1 MSPRQAHYNVPR
13 RCLLF
18 HLVSVMHIPRFRQS
32 FRPFSGLFLVLSL
45 VLSVLALTA
54 CGGKAAPTPNYQAE
68 MFSTGV
74 SPFSRNYDATSQ
86 ETCEASRRALLS
98 QGYMTTTAQ
107 PDTIDATK
115 NFQPSPDVHVVVS
128 FHVVCTPG
136 DNASNT
142 SIAYVNA
149 VQDGYTL
156 KKTDTSASVGLS
168 VLGSVSLPIRSN
180 SDSLVKISSET
191 VPAGKFYDQFFSLVG
206 HYLQTVPRS
215 SPIPGESVSSRAL
228 APSLTLSAPELT
240 SMPIVVHTPAA
251 SAVAQ
256 PALTAPASAGP
267 VMPMPAT
274 ASANATPVMPM
285 PATASANATPVM
297 PMPAT
302 ASANATPVMPIP
314 ATASANATPVTPM
327 PASASASSTPVT
339 PIPAT
344 ASVNAAPVTP
354 MLATASANAAPVTP
368 MPATAAALPAASG
381 TATTTATTSNTTNP

>member
-1 MSPRQAHYNVPR
+1 
-13 RCLLF
+13 
-18 HLVSVMHIPRFRQS
+18 MHIPRFRQS
-32 FRPFSGLFLVLSL
+32 FRPLSGLSL
-45 VLSVLALTA
+45 VLSVLALA
-54 CGGKAAPTPNYQAE
+54 GCGGKAAPTPNYQAE

-240 SMPIVVHTPAA
+240 SMPIVVHTPTA

-256 PALTAPASAGP
+256 PALTAAPP
-267 VMPMPAT
+267 VTPMPAT
-274 ASANATPVMPM
+274 ASAN
-285 PATASANATPVM
+285 SA
-297 PMPAT
+297 
-302 ASANATPVMPIP
+302 
-314 ATASANATPVTPM
+314 PVTPM
-327 PASASASSTPVT
+327 P
-339 PIPAT
+339 
-344 ASVNAAPVTP
+344 
-354 MLATASANAAPVTP
+354 ATASANAAPVTP
-368 MPATAAALPAASG
+368 MPATASANAAPVTPMPATASANTAPVTPMPATASAKSTATTPTPVTTSANAAPVTPMPATASTKSTPVAPTPATTSANTPPVTPMPATAPAAALPAASG
-381 TATTTATTSNTTNP
+381 TTTTTATTTSNQ